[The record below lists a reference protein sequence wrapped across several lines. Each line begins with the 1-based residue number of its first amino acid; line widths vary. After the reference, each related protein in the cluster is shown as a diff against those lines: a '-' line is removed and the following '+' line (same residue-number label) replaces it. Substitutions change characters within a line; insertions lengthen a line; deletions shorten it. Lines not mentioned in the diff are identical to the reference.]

1 MWSLQSGALVG
12 APKCKYSPLKGDLPF
27 FQCLLTKTASS
38 DFLLRSLCP
47 WRFCFAYNEDK
58 MFTSFFWS
66 FFKVS
71 PLFYW
76 QTWFKNAFYTLPS
89 TKTKN
94 KMKSTF
100 ILWVRQ
106 SQNGRRVIAKALSP
120 RLLRNTVPCM
130 EALFI
135 SEGLCDYLTISTVG
149 ILCWNSVFSASDSW
163 LALTGNQSL
172 PTGDLLFSYQHTKV
186 QTSKSSLLRVTST
199 F

>member
-1 MWSLQSGALVG
+1 MTYLFLNAYWRKLPAVTSFYVHSVHDVFALLTM
-12 APKCKYSPLKGDLPF
+12 KTRCLLPF
-27 FQCLLTKTASS
+27 S
-38 DFLLRSLCP
+38 DHSLKYHHYFIG
-47 WRFCFAYNEDK
+47 RHDLK
-58 MFTSFFWS
+58 MYFI
-66 FFKVS
+66 
-71 PLFYW
+71 PCHQL
-76 QTWFKNAFYTLPS
+76 

-100 ILWVRQ
+100 MLWVRQ